1 VLLVLRGQ
9 ALELLRGGREP
20 GDHGGV
26 LRGQRPDLGGD
37 PGTQQQVGI
46 RLVRLVVIRQG
57 VGQAA
62 GHRAGDDRDRR
73 AGEDLTAARHQV
85 PGPRHPGMIPCD
97 SEPLGPLSSTPTGGP
112 SPPAAGMTT
121 AEQEVEM
128 ARSADR
134 DSLLALL
141 RPVVEGDG
149 LDLEDVVVTPAGKR
163 RLLRVVVDRDGGLG
177 LDTVAAVSTAVSKA
191 LDDSDVMGGAPYVL
205 EVTSPGVD
213 RPLTE
218 PRHWRR
224 NLTRLVTVSTAE
236 ATTLEG
242 RLTEVDDEGIG
253 VDVDGAVTRL
263 PWDRVSSGRVR
274 VEFNRREEG

>member
-1 VLLVLRGQ
+1 
-9 ALELLRGGREP
+9 
-20 GDHGGV
+20 
-26 LRGQRPDLGGD
+26 
-37 PGTQQQVGI
+37 
-46 RLVRLVVIRQG
+46 
-57 VGQAA
+57 
-62 GHRAGDDRDRR
+62 
-73 AGEDLTAARHQV
+73 
-85 PGPRHPGMIPCD
+85 
-97 SEPLGPLSSTPTGGP
+97 
-112 SPPAAGMTT
+112 
-121 AEQEVEM
+121 
-128 ARSADR
+128 
-134 DSLLALL
+134 
-141 RPVVEGDG
+141 
-149 LDLEDVVVTPAGKR
+149 
-163 RLLRVVVDRDGGLG
+163 
-177 LDTVAAVSTAVSKA
+177 VAAVSTAVSKA

>member
-1 VLLVLRGQ
+1 MTLQV
-9 ALELLRGGREP
+9 
-20 GDHGGV
+20 
-26 LRGQRPDLGGD
+26 PDD
-37 PGTQQQVGI
+37 PGLSGKVAIVTG
-46 RLVRLVVIRQG
+46 G
-57 VGQAA
+57 GAA
-62 GHRAGDDRDRR
+62 GDGIGNGRATAILLGK
-73 AGEDLTAARHQV
+73 AGARV
-85 PGPRHPGMIPCD
+85 
-97 SEPLGPLSSTPTGGP
+97 
-112 SPPAAGMTT
+112 
-121 AEQEVEM
+121 
-128 ARSADR
+128 
-134 DSLLALL
+134 
-141 RPVVEGDG
+141 
-149 LDLEDVVVTPAGKR
+149 
-163 RLLRVVVDRDGGLG
+163 VVVDRDGGLG